1 MEMPLTVSYALHIQQ
16 ETLPARLGPLRC
28 TVFRHAREYYLIARQ
43 WDGWRGHELDMRTR
57 RIPALRG
64 PDRSALDRGVMMM
77 LRMLVHG
84 GLSGKMRLARTTS
97 MMPGIAVG
105 KAEQYPQ

>member
-1 MEMPLTVSYALHIQQ
+1 
-16 ETLPARLGPLRC
+16 
-28 TVFRHAREYYLIARQ
+28 
-43 WDGWRGHELDMRTR
+43 
-57 RIPALRG
+57 
-64 PDRSALDRGVMMM
+64 MMM

-105 KAEQYPQ
+105 KAEQYTQ